1 MYKVVGVYMDNETG
15 ELVNLEMKFKH
26 ETAFFRLVGQV
37 SRESTMWFSESMM
50 ERYLESGNVTKV
62 ENYGER
68 FYDSEEA
75 LIVGMK
81 NYAVDMKEKG
91 VQDLFLFPCF
101 CTSLARGE
109 IYTTLDVQKVMEL
122 AVKILIT
129 ELGRE
134 TVGSV

>member
-15 ELVNLEMKFKH
+15 ELVNLEMKFKC
-26 ETAFFRLVGQV
+26 ETPFFRLVGQV
-37 SRESTMWFSESMM
+37 SREGTLWFSENMM

-81 NYAVDMKEKG
+81 NYVMDMKEKG

-101 CTSLARGE
+101 CASLARGE

-129 ELGRE
+129 ELGSE